1 MNSGVRFLLKVL
13 ALLNIVLS
21 GYILVLSFTLFSTS
35 IAFLCILVFW
45 FQIRLFYD
53 DPVYSE
59 ENGEIIELAR
69 VNIKSINGMLL
80 LCILLLIITTTLRIS
95 SYKEGILEDNL
106 LYYLSISCI
115 TFNFLFLLIMRNVM
129 LKRKGKD

>member
-1 MNSGVRFLLKVL
+1 MNSGVRFLLKVF

-35 IAFLCILVFW
+35 VAILCILVFW

-59 ENGEIIELAR
+59 ENGEVIELPR
-69 VNIKSINGMLL
+69 VNMKSINGMLL
-80 LCILLLIITTTLRIS
+80 LCILLLIITITLRMS
-95 SYKEGILEDNL
+95 SYKGGILEDNL
-106 LYYLSISCI
+106 LYYLSTSCI

-129 LKRKGKD
+129 LKRKRKN